1 MDIDINTLRI
11 GATVACFL
19 VFIGIL
25 VWAYSGRN
33 RESFEHAAQ
42 IPFDHEQ

>member
-1 MDIDINTLRI
+1 MDIDINTLRV

-25 VWAYSGRN
+25 AWTFSRRN
-33 RESFEHAAQ
+33 HEGFQHAAQ
-42 IPFDHEQ
+42 IPFDHDQ